1 MTGRYC
7 LRASA
12 ALALLCCAFIVSVQ
26 AQTPSGCAVPPP
38 APKLDASAPIN
49 IGLLKLALIRYR
61 CMDYDNEVAATL
73 AEAKAWVA
81 QRAPAVSKPAIV
93 LDIDETALSNWEQ
106 IHHNDFGYIRG
117 GSCDLKSTSAC
128 GQRDWELSASATA
141 LKPTLELY
149 TLAKTIKGKDGAGVA
164 VFFVTG
170 RPEDPFQKSATEWNL
185 RKAGYDGWTK
195 LVMRSEGQP
204 TADFKSKAR
213 QAIEAEGYTIVA
225 NIGDQFSDLVGEYA
239 ERCFKVPNPFYFI
252 PGGTIPEGGLACL
265 RR

>member
-12 ALALLCCAFIVSVQ
+12 ALALLCCAFTVSAQ
-26 AQTPSGCAVPPP
+26 AQAPSGCAVPPP
-38 APKLDASAPIN
+38 APPPAGAAALELRRFKR
-49 IGLLKLALIRYR
+49 ALIPDPWRG
-61 CMDYDNEVAATL
+61 YDNEVAATL
-73 AEAKAWVA
+73 AEARAWVA

-117 GSCDLKSTSAC
+117 GPCDLKSTSAC

-149 TLAKTIKGKDGAGVA
+149 TLAKTIKGRDGAGVA

-185 RKAGYDGWTK
+185 RKAGYDGWTR
-195 LVMRSEGQP
+195 LVMRAEGQP
-204 TADFKSKAR
+204 TADFKTKAR

-225 NIGDQFSDLVGEYA
+225 NVGDQLSDLVGEYA